1 MAVFREVTCQGTSQ
15 MGCTVRSL
23 ETSSQVIWG
32 SRFQGELFS
41 ESLVS
46 SELDIY
52 PLTCY
57 LWLSKCPS
65 SSLGML
71 SMCLAILSKSCFPFD
86 AGTIFLG

>member
-1 MAVFREVTCQGTSQ
+1 MPSGNVWSLFVMAVFREVTCQGNSQ

-52 PLTCY
+52 QLTCY
-57 LWLSKCPS
+57 LWLSFPS
-65 SSLGML
+65 ALHL
-71 SMCLAILSKSCFPFD
+71 P
-86 AGTIFLG
+86 